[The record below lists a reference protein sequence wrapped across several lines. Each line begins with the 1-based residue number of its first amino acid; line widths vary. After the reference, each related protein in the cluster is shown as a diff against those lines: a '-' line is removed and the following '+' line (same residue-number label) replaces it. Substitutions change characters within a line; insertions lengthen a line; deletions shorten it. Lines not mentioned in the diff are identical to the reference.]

1 MAREQTES
9 KKNGSKKYDF
19 APVEYDSN
27 KIEPEA
33 AAGKYKSKVAD
44 LELTKTKN
52 DGFPMIRL
60 DWQLTKA
67 LTDDAACKKS
77 EKATVS
83 DWIVFFPDG
92 NRKGNMGKR
101 KFRQLRELLDLA
113 DDILPTRLESKSDFK
128 ELMAALKNAKA
139 EIFISVKDD
148 DNGEPRAS
156 VNYAAPKGM
165 LADDDVDSDDDDDDD
180 SDSDDEEDEEEEED
194 SDDESDE
201 EDEDDEED
209 EEDEE
214 KPKKKK
220 SKKN

>member
-165 LADDDVDSDDDDDDD
+165 LADDDVDSDDDDD
-180 SDSDDEEDEEEEED
+180 EEDEE
-194 SDDESDE
+194 DDSDE
-201 EDEDDEED
+201 EDSDEED
-209 EEDEE
+209 EEDEDDDE
-214 KPKKKK
+214 DEEEDEPKKKS
-220 SKKN
+220 SKKRN